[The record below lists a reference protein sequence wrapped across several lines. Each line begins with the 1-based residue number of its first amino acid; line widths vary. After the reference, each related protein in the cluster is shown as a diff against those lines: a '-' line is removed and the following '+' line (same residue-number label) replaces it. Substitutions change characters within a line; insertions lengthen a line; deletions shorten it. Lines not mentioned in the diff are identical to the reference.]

1 MMTKLEEKLFELDY
15 EKSKN
20 SRDYFKRLK
29 GRLIICIYIFQN
41 NELAACVYQ
50 EDRLVIEQSQINRLQ
65 QAFDEMQK
73 DLKILKGIK
82 NDK

>member
-1 MMTKLEEKLFELDY
+1 MTKLEEKLFELDY

-41 NELAACVYQ
+41 NELAAGVYQ
-50 EDRLVIEQSQINRLQ
+50 EDHLVIEQSQINRLQ
-65 QAFDEMQK
+65 LAFDEMQK
-73 DLKILKGIK
+73 DLEILKGVED
-82 NDK
+82 DK